1 MFVSGSNKSDWIGDA
16 VRELVDDGA
25 MTFRGKQQED
35 KFSSIVDLTIGG
47 KARVAR
53 ERAKVDPRGQSA
65 LLSSSPSE
73 DNRNQPIDGD
83 EDGEASD
90 DASAAQEDLADTVM
104 GLLSAN
110 SWAPQKAKAKA
121 TSLVRSNSG

>member
-53 ERAKVDPRGQSA
+53 ER
-65 LLSSSPSE
+65 
-73 DNRNQPIDGD
+73 
-83 EDGEASD
+83 
-90 DASAAQEDLADTVM
+90 
-104 GLLSAN
+104 
-110 SWAPQKAKAKA
+110 QKLIHAV
-121 TSLVRSNSG
+121 S